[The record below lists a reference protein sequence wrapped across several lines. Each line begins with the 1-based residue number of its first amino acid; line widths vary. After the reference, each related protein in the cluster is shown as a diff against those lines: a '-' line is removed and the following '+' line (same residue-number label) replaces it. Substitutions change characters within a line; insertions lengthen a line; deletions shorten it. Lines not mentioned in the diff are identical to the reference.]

1 MTALPTVALYASEKE
16 IKNAHEILHHPHMCI
31 RCNQSFDLVSNLGSH
46 KCYQHPGFVNNG
58 RWTCCDKP
66 FYNLFYSN
74 HFKTDTMFSTSIN
87 MPPYP
92 PPVQARGCQP
102 CDHTI
107 HDKKWSYKDTERLHK
122 IAGLIPFLNKKSS
135 IEHRSGFSVV
145 KINSQ
150 KMPVLLRCAK
160 RWIKWPDVNTEV
172 FELIYYNKN
181 KPFQFVY
188 VEINY
193 RTLAGELQQLTYN
206 EDEWKALT
214 DDAQYIKGEF
224 ISAYY
229 VFQHVDNDGSL
240 KEDKVKKKI
249 TDLI

>member
-31 RCNQSFDLVSNLGSH
+31 RCNKSFDLVSNLGSH
-46 KCYQHPGFVNNG
+46 ECYQHPGFVKDG
-58 RWTCCDKP
+58 RWTCCNKP
-66 FYNLFYSN
+66 FYNLFYSE

-92 PPVQARGCQP
+92 PPVQVVGCQQ

-107 HDKKWSYKDTERLHK
+107 HDKKWNYKDTESLHK
-122 IAGLIPFLNKKSS
+122 IAGLIPFLNKKSP
-135 IEHRSGFSVV
+135 IEYRPGFSVV

-160 RWIKWPDVNTEV
+160 RWMKWPDVNMEV
-172 FELIYYNKN
+172 FKQTYYNKD
-181 KPFQFVY
+181 KPFQCVY

-193 RTLAGELQQLTYN
+193 RPLAGELQQLIYN
-206 EDEWKALT
+206 ENEWEELTT
-214 DDAQYIKGEF
+214 DDKYIKGEF

-229 VFQHVDNDGSL
+229 VFQHVDNDGLL
-240 KEDKVKKKI
+240 KEDKLKKRI
-249 TDLI
+249 